1 MESRPPSEKP
11 SADAST
17 TPDAP
22 RAAAPS
28 ASSADLSGP
37 PPSADALVEVRGLV
51 KVYPPATRA
60 LDGVDLDV
68 PAGRIFALLGPN
80 GAGKTTLMRI
90 LTTQLR
96 PTAGRASVFG
106 RDVVRRAAE
115 VRALIGYVPQ
125 EMSVWTDVTGYENLL
140 IYAKIYGIPAASRKK
155 QVAEALD
162 SMGLSGFART
172 LVKTYSGGMIRRL
185 EIACALLIKPKIM
198 FLDEPTIGLDPAA
211 RKAVWEKILTFK
223 KEFGTTV
230 FFNTHYMDEAD
241 LYSDEIAIIDR
252 GRLVKLG
259 TAEELKRSIRR
270 DVVRVGLRP
279 GARADGR
286 ALDRL
291 RALPGATAAT
301 VDTAATAWAGS
312 GPEIAVSVGDSEAA
326 LPAVIDVLRE
336 EGLPIA
342 RIAAEKPTLDDVF
355 LAYAGT
361 SLQAGPGPD
370 LREVRSVRR
379 QIHKG

>member
-1 MESRPPSEKP
+1 MDIRPPDKKTPSPSPPAVTSPADRAASDKP
-11 SADAST
+11 
-17 TPDAP
+17 PDAK
-22 RAAAPS
+22 
-28 ASSADLSGP
+28 
-37 PPSADALVEVRGLV
+37 LVEVRGLV
-51 KVYPPATRA
+51 KVYRPATRA
-60 LDGVDLDV
+60 LDGVDLDIK
-68 PAGRIFALLGPN
+68 AGQIFALLGPN

-96 PTAGRASVFG
+96 PTAGRASIFG
-106 RDVVRRAAE
+106 CDVVRKAAE

-140 IYAKIYGIPAASRKK
+140 IYAKIYGIPAATRKA
-155 QVAEALD
+155 QVREALD
-162 SMGLSGFART
+162 SMGLAGFGGT

-185 EIACALLIKPKIM
+185 EVACALLLKPKIM
-198 FLDEPTIGLDPAA
+198 FLDEPTIGLDPSA

-223 KEFGTTV
+223 REFGTTV

-259 TAEELKRSIRR
+259 TAEELKRSIKR
-270 DVVRVGLRP
+270 DVVRVGLAP
-279 GARADGR
+279 GANAGEE
-286 ALDRL
+286 ALARL
-291 RALPGATAAT
+291 RALPSVTE
-301 VDTAATAWAGS
+301 AGLADS
-312 GPEIAVSVGDSEAA
+312 ELTIAVCEAETA
-326 LPAVIDVLRE
+326 LPAVIDVLRD

-342 RIAAEKPTLDDVF
+342 RISAEKPTLDDVF

-361 SLQAGPGPD
+361 SLQSQTGPD

-379 QIHKG
+379 QIGKG